1 MKRYIISLTLLL
13 CVGTVG
19 AQTQQEWRDSVSV
32 LSQMIERN
40 PRDLTLR
47 LRKAA
52 CNIELGQW
60 QYALDEYTYV
70 LETEPKNM
78 AALYY
83 RGYAN
88 HHLGRLS
95 FARKDYEVLLAVA
108 PLNSHAL
115 MGLIM
120 VNLEDK
126 RFTQAFDDANR
137 LVEQLP
143 ETAETYAV
151 RAEVEKAM
159 GMIEAAIEDIEKAIS
174 IEDAVVKKKYPNSVD
189 DDITSYQLT
198 AFALYIQKHQKDKAK
213 AALDYLVENGVPRAA
228 LVDYYAMLNFK

>member
-13 CVGTVG
+13 CVSTAG

-32 LSQMIERN
+32 LSQMIERS
-40 PRDLTLR
+40 PRDLSLR

-70 LETEPKNM
+70 LEREPKDM
-78 AALYY
+78 TALYY
-83 RGYAN
+83 RGYVN
-88 HHLGRLS
+88 HHMGRLS
-95 FARKDYEVLLAVA
+95 FARKDYEDLVA
-108 PLNSHAL
+108 IDPLNSHAL

-126 RFTQAFDDANR
+126 RVMQAFDDANR

-143 ETAETYAV
+143 ETAEAYAV
-151 RAEVEKAM
+151 RAEVETAM
-159 GMIEAAIEDIEKAIS
+159 DMTEAAIEDIEKAIS
-174 IEDAVVKKKYPNSVD
+174 IEDAVVKKKYPNTVD

-198 AFALYIQKHQKDKAK
+198 AFALYIQKRQKDKAK

-228 LVDYYAMLNFK
+228 LVDYYTILNSK